1 MKKRKITFYTILLSV
16 LLILIG
22 GYVLHK
28 NEKDRYI
35 EVQKNRIDLYF
46 KYNLKNYHSL
56 TIKDVDK
63 NPMGDYFISGYINN
77 NKKYEFE
84 AMMSSIDRFQ
94 FNGDMSYNPKVFG
107 KLFKN
112 EDHINEL
119 TPNDI
124 IKKEN
129 LNKKDYEADP
139 PLIWGF

>member
-77 NKKYEFE
+77 DKKYEFE
-84 AMMSSIDRFQ
+84 AMMSSIDCFQ

>member
-77 NKKYEFE
+77 DKKYEFE
-84 AMMSSIDRFQ
+84 A
-94 FNGDMSYNPKVFG
+94 
-107 KLFKN
+107 
-112 EDHINEL
+112 
-119 TPNDI
+119 
-124 IKKEN
+124 
-129 LNKKDYEADP
+129 
-139 PLIWGF
+139 